1 MVSLSLIVSYKN
13 YKNTLTSL
21 LPHSHH
27 GWCKPLLATN
37 SRETSA
43 TILDDFHRWSP
54 PRTRRLAPTNNS
66 DYHHQQHSHL
76 PLVNQP
82 STNTNDQLYD
92 HYRQPTLASTM
103 DHKLCG
109 HLQQTTMAA
118 MFATNLVSTINET
131 LTTNFGNPLV
141 ATNSNNVHLRW
152 LALAASYINY
162 LQQPTP
168 NH

>member
-37 SRETSA
+37 SRETSGNHLGRLPPMI
-43 TILDDFHRWSP
+43 TTTNSTTSSNEQLRLSP
-54 PRTRRLAPTNNS
+54 STTLTFTS
-66 DYHHQQHSHL
+66 
-76 PLVNQP
+76 VNQP

-131 LTTNFGNPLV
+131 LTTNFGNPL
-141 ATNSNNVHLRW
+141 S
-152 LALAASYINY
+152 
-162 LQQPTP
+162 QPTP
-168 NH
+168 TTSTFDG